1 MKRLELNGFK
11 SFAQKTVFEFPPGIT
26 AIVGP
31 NGSGKSN
38 IIDAI
43 RWLLGERDAKS
54 LRGNKGED
62 LIFAGTAK
70 RPQLGLARAT
80 LSFDNKSKF
89 FPVDFNEISVS
100 REVRRDGNNR
110 YLLNNSE
117 VRLKDLVDFFA
128 QARLGTRGLVVIT
141 QGNSDIFINSSPLE
155 RREMIEEVLGLREY
169 QLKKTEA
176 ERRLKNTQI
185 NLDKVRALTE
195 EILPHLRSLK
205 RQTGRWEKRE
215 QLEGELRELEN
226 QLFGSEWRE
235 IYGKISEIEKEIIS
249 RKEEFRVLEKEKI
262 AAEEN
267 LKKVEA
273 NQPKE
278 RRELQEIRDKMQ
290 ALLGKR
296 SQLQKEIGR
305 LEARLEIKEDLFS
318 YPDLSAPMLI
328 DFIQKIRE
336 KLGFL
341 IHIDY
346 EDIQSAIQELI
357 EEIDEILSGTGV
369 KSNVGEGREAKI
381 NLEFKKISEGLTEL
395 EKEIGELR
403 EKEKTL
409 EENQQQF
416 LAVFKAAVASAE
428 AAKDKIERWEN
439 ENRERLFEKEKL
451 ELRRQEW
458 ERQVRQAGRR
468 PEEFINIE
476 ISKIAEEN
484 ELRAMEKRAFKLRGD
499 LASIGEIDE
508 ALIKEAQETE
518 ERYKFLGR
526 ELIDLEKAKEDLR
539 KLIAELNEKVKIEF
553 SSALAKINE
562 KFSEFFNLMFGGG
575 HARLKIQKSNPGNQN
590 IIAGAEAE
598 IKEEDSKKEKVE
610 IKIPENEGEIEET
623 EEGLEIDLKLP
634 RKKLTSL
641 GVLSGGERSLVG
653 IAALFAIISVSPPPF
668 LVLDE
673 IDAALDERNA
683 RRFSEMLKEFSKKT
697 QFIVVTHN
705 RATMEAADILYGITL
720 NNDETSKVVSLKLET

>member
-89 FPVDFNEISVS
+89 FPVDFSEISVS